1 MNKKTRKLILSR
13 ETVRGM
19 DTGELRGVQGAASMF
34 ADSCTCPRPCSFI
47 SCATECTQCSECC
60 P

>member
-1 MNKKTRKLILSR
+1 MNKKTRKLSLNR

-19 DTGELRGVQGAASMF
+19 ETGELRGVQGAAPT
-34 ADSCTCPRPCSFI
+34 DTCTCPRPCSI
-47 SCATECTQCSECC
+47 VSCVTECTQCSYCC